1 MVTPIVLSIP
11 KATDWVSSNH
21 RLHWQVKADRM
32 KTWRDAG
39 NIWARKA
46 KLSGLVPSR
55 VVAELVLIGR
65 RRARIDPANYQ
76 DTAKAVIDGLV
87 DAGVWPDDSSAW
99 VTGPDMRL
107 GAPADGPEF
116 LILHIFPEGKQRD
129 QQPT

>member
-1 MVTPIVLSIP
+1 MVTPIALSIP

-21 RLHWQVKADRM
+21 RLHWRLKAERM

-39 NIWARKA
+39 HIWARKA
-46 KLSGLVPSR
+46 KLRSLAPSR
-55 VVAELVLIGR
+55 VVAELVLLAH

-76 DTAKAVIDGLV
+76 DTVKAVIDGLV

-107 GAPADGPEF
+107 GAAADGPEF
-116 LILHIFPEGKQRD
+116 LILHIFPEGE
-129 QQPT
+129 QP